1 MLRWIMAVLMLAA
14 LACGPATQPQ
24 QEDPTEQ
31 PPTPTPSLPES
42 APTTSNPTA
51 AATATLIPPKPTE
64 MPTPTLSPKPTETP
78 HPTLATPQTAT
89 TTAAAFP
96 PHPHGLSGCREYN
109 MFGSP
114 PGDAAYV
121 PWCAEELSN
130 RIISLCAGLSDS
142 EAEHNCGKREL
153 ANVSDYFMREG
164 PIQCDAITDPD
175 HQQNCFAQS
184 YEQWEKHFAGLF
196 AIWPKAQQAVA
207 QDPAVAT
214 AMKAVI
220 SCLERMGHEKIN
232 TELLFPWQNLES
244 PEDSNRRESGY
255 TADEK
260 TARIELRQPANQCA
274 KQSGLYA
281 AQDDAWLAELERLTK
296 AEPEQ
301 ARPLLDAGLIEIL
314 KRPGIPAFLSGN

>member
-1 MLRWIMAVLMLAA
+1 MLRWIMAALLLAA
-14 LACGPATQPQ
+14 LACAPAAQPR
-24 QEDPTEQ
+24 QEDPTK
-31 PPTPTPSLPES
+31 PLPTTTLSLPES
-42 APTTSNPTA
+42 TPTDANPTA
-51 AATATLIPPKPTE
+51 EATATPIPPKPTE
-64 MPTPTLSPKPTETP
+64 PPAPTLPPKPTETP
-78 HPTLATPQTAT
+78 PPT
-89 TTAAAFP
+89 TTAPQPAPATPAPFP
-96 PHPHGLSGCREYN
+96 PHPRGLSGCHEYN

-121 PWCAEELSN
+121 PWCTEELSN

-142 EAEHNCGKREL
+142 EAEHTCGQREL
-153 ANVSDYFMREG
+153 AKVSDYFMREG

-184 YEQWEKHFAGLF
+184 YERWQKHFAGLF
-196 AIWPKAQQAVA
+196 EIWPKAQQAVA
-207 QDPAVAT
+207 QDPAVAA
-214 AMKAVI
+214 AMKDVI
-220 SCLERMGHEKIN
+220 SCLERMGHENIN

-244 PEDSNRRESGY
+244 SEDSAQRESAY

-260 TARIELRQPANQCA
+260 TARIELRQPSNQCA

-281 AQDDAWLAELERLTK
+281 AQDAAWLTELERLAK
-296 AEPEQ
+296 ADPEQ